1 MGASKKKSNEKP
13 KLRSDSM
20 RRWHRLSK
28 GQYRCALGK
37 RKGPWGRRAVPG
49 QAVRKRE
56 LEEGANGR

>member
-1 MGASKKKSNEKP
+1 MGALKKESNEKL

-20 RRWHRLSK
+20 RWWHRLSK
-28 GQYRCALGK
+28 GRYRCALGK
-37 RKGPWGRRAVPG
+37 RRGPWGHRAVPG